1 MPVADTELLF
11 ALNPKDKRHE
21 SALEVISR
29 ARGIKVPDVVLLEF
43 VVVLRARGRSP
54 RETRE
59 ALNALRD
66 IFKAYRIREV
76 KTLDADLLV
85 LQSSIEETYGLTF
98 FDSLVAASALR
109 LDRTVISD
117 DAAFTKVPGLSLIPI
132 SRHRP

>member
-21 SALEVISR
+21 LALELISR
-29 ARGIKVPDVVLLEF
+29 TRGIKVPDVVLLEF